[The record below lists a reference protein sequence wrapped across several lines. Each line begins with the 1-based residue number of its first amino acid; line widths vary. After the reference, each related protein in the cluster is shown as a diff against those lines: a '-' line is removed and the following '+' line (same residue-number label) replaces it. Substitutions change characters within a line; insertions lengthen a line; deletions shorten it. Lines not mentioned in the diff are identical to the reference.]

1 MISEPLPVVEQIFVT
16 RSNLDIIEHMIR
28 TQGSFVCDRLS
39 KSEKHVFMA
48 TMNEILIKC
57 RSSVDVDY
65 FSRELEKLRE
75 SVLQPV
81 NPLVR
86 LFHNPLPTK
95 TLAFNMAE
103 EILFSVK
110 VRFIDG
116 GSKTYISLLEDRYK
130 ATR

>member
-1 MISEPLPVVEQIFVT
+1 
-16 RSNLDIIEHMIR
+16 
-28 TQGSFVCDRLS
+28 
-39 KSEKHVFMA
+39 
-48 TMNEILIKC
+48 MNEIVIKC

-86 LFHNPLPTK
+86 LFYNPLPTK